1 MIIFSF
7 YVKSWK
13 LKPAKCC
20 FMKQEVSYLGHIITP
35 RGILQNPKLV
45 EAVGGFAVPMNV
57 RETRQF
63 L

>member
-1 MIIFSF
+1 
-7 YVKSWK
+7 
-13 LKPAKCC
+13 
-20 FMKQEVSYLGHIITP
+20 MKQEVSYLGHIITP